1 MMKKK
6 FIVLILFTL
15 LTCKS
20 YSNSQSYIIL
30 KINNQIITNH
40 DVEREIK
47 YLIAINDKL
56 ESLDK
61 KEIKKFALSSLTREI
76 IKKKELLKFYN
87 LGKNNQIVNNQIVS
101 LYKSKNLRNL
111 TQLEE
116 YLDKYDM
123 SVNDIKKKFEIEVV
137 WNELIYQKY
146 NKNIE
151 INEEFLKKKIT
162 AQFNKK
168 ESQIIYYQ
176 LSEILYPTQNADTSK
191 KIYNEILN
199 SIIKNGFPNTAS
211 IYSVSDTA
219 KNNGEVGWV
228 NRESLSKNIIN
239 EIKDLDFGK
248 ITRPIVVPGGILI
261 LQLNN
266 KKIEVAKYNLDKK
279 LDELIAL
286 EKNKQ
291 YNQFS
296 LLYFNK
302 IKFNS
307 TIDEK

>member
-1 MMKKK
+1 MKKK